1 MTTRWWHILILL
13 AIGYALGYWMPK
25 LGDVT
30 LAKVYP
36 RTA

>member
-30 LAKVYP
+30 LMKIYP
-36 RTA
+36 RG